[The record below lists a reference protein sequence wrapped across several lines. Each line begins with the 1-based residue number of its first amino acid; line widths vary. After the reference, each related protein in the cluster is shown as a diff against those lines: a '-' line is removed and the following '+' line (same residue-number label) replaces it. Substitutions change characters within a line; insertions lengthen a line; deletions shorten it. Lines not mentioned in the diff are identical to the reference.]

1 MMRVLVTG
9 AGGFV
14 AGRVIPVL
22 SGAGFGVRAATRTD
36 AFVSGGEGIETV
48 PVGEIGPDTDW
59 RSALKG
65 IEAIVHL
72 AGRAHVMTDTAV
84 EPLAEYRRVNLEG
97 TRELAEQ
104 AVAAGVRRFVH
115 MSSVKVNGERAM
127 PDHPFTE
134 TDRPA
139 PKDAYGQS
147 KWEAEEALRDI
158 GRERDLEVVVL
169 RPPLV
174 YGPGVK
180 GNFLKL
186 LSLCD
191 KAPPL
196 PLASASNRRSFI
208 HVGNLA
214 DAVRLCLSHPAAGGE
229 TFLLRD
235 GEDMSMPELIHRLAV
250 ALGRP
255 ARLFPAPCSLL
266 RTLAILAGRR
276 ATAERLLESLVVD
289 DLKIREVLAWQPP
302 FSVLEGLTETAAW
315 YASRNR
321 R

>member
-1 MMRVLVTG
+1 MRVLVTG
-9 AGGFV
+9 ASGFV

-22 SGAGFGVRAATRTD
+22 SESGFRVRAATRT
-36 AFVSGGEGIETV
+36 AMSFPGNKQVEPAS
-48 PVGEIGPDTDW
+48 VGEIGPDTDW
-59 RSALKG
+59 GSALEG
-65 IEAIVHL
+65 IDAVVHL
-72 AGRAHVMTDTAV
+72 AGRAHVMAETEAK
-84 EPLAEYRRVNLEG
+84 PLAAYRRVNLEG
-97 TRELAEQ
+97 TRKLAEQ
-104 AVAAGVRRFVH
+104 AVAVGVHRFVY
-115 MSSVKVNGERAM
+115 MSSVKVNGERTT
-127 PDHPFTE
+127 PEHPFTE
-134 TDRPA
+134 ADTPA
-139 PKDAYGQS
+139 PEDAYGQS
-147 KWEAEEALRDI
+147 KWEAEQALHDI
-158 GRERDLEVVVL
+158 GREHGLEVVVL

-196 PLASASNRRSFI
+196 PLASACNHRSFI

-235 GEDMSMPELIHRLAV
+235 GQDLSTPELIRGLAS

-255 ARLFPAPCSLL
+255 VRLFPAPRPLL
-266 RTLAILAGRR
+266 RGLAAAVGRR
-276 ATAERLLESLVVD
+276 ATAARLLESLVID
-289 DLKIREVLAWQPP
+289 DRKILELLAWQPP
-302 FSVLEGLTETAAW
+302 FGVLEGLTETAAW
-315 YASRNR
+315 FASRNR